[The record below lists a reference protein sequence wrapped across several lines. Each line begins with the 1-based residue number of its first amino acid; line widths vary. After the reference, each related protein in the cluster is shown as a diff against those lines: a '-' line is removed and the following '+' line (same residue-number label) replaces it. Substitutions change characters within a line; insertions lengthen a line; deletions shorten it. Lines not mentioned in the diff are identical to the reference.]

1 MNTSQNPSLQPGE
14 ELGRVNAAAGSMNL
28 EAINQ
33 MDNDL
38 ADHMGATSTSALNSR
53 RKAQDRRT
61 THQSN
66 NPSFASNVDNMTVK
80 ASGHTLLGDQML
92 LHARDAAGSAMCQR
106 STEALRSKQAYSG
119 KMYTEQ
125 YH

>member
-1 MNTSQNPSLQPGE
+1 
-14 ELGRVNAAAGSMNL
+14 
-28 EAINQ
+28 
-33 MDNDL
+33 
-38 ADHMGATSTSALNSR
+38 
-53 RKAQDRRT
+53 
-61 THQSN
+61 
-66 NPSFASNVDNMTVK
+66 MTVK